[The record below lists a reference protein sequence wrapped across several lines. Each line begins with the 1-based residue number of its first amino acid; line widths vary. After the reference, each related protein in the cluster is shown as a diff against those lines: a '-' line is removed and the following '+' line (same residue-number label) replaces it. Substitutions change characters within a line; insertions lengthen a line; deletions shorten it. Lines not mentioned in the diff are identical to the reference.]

1 MRYSKLSMALVA
13 LALLASCDSMTAPE
27 EVLSEPLRY
36 GYWHS
41 DGAQEVCPSG
51 VCFLV
56 YANIEIAQDST
67 CAFEIRREGSD
78 WSELVSL
85 TCRADIRTWMA
96 VIRHTSQVTLPDTSF
111 VMEAAFQVSADD
123 PEWNVLRWDD
133 LRLIRRD
140 P

>member
-1 MRYSKLSMALVA
+1 MKRFLFLV
-13 LALLASCDSMTAPE
+13 LLTLFGCESMTGPRE
-27 EVLSEPLRY
+27 GPLEPLRY

-41 DGAQEVCPSG
+41 DGAQRVCFDE

-56 YANIEIAQDST
+56 YANIEIAQDSS
-67 CAFEIRREGSD
+67 CAFEVRRTNHD
-78 WSELVSL
+78 WSELESL

-96 VIRHTSQVTLPDTSF
+96 IIRHTSQVTLPDTSF
-111 VMEAAFQVSADD
+111 VVEAAFQVSADD

-133 LRLIRRD
+133 LRLIRRE